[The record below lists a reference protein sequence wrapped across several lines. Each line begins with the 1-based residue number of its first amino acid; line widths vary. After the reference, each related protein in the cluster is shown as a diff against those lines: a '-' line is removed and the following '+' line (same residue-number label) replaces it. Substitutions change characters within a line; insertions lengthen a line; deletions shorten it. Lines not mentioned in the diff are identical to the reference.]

1 MSKRVAFHELCVCVA
16 LTLSK
21 NNATFVVKTE
31 VMTLPQTLTSNR
43 SIKISEDLYRVA
55 KWTANAENRSI
66 SGQIEFWAKLGRAA
80 VDNPDL
86 PIDFIRET
94 LIAKALDRAL
104 AEPFKPE

>member
-1 MSKRVAFHELCVCVA
+1 M
-16 LTLSK
+16 
-21 NNATFVVKTE
+21 
-31 VMTLPQTLTSNR
+31 PQTLTSNR
-43 SIKISEDLYRVA
+43 SIRISEDLYRVA

-94 LIAKALDRAL
+94 LIAKALDRTL

>member
-1 MSKRVAFHELCVCVA
+1 
-16 LTLSK
+16 
-21 NNATFVVKTE
+21 
-31 VMTLPQTLTSNR
+31 LPQTLTSNR

-80 VDNPDL
+80 IDNPDL
-86 PIDFIRET
+86 PVDFIRET

>member
-1 MSKRVAFHELCVCVA
+1 MLQ
-16 LTLSK
+16 
-21 NNATFVVKTE
+21 
-31 VMTLPQTLTSNR
+31 QTLTSSR

-86 PIDFIRET
+86 PVDFIRET